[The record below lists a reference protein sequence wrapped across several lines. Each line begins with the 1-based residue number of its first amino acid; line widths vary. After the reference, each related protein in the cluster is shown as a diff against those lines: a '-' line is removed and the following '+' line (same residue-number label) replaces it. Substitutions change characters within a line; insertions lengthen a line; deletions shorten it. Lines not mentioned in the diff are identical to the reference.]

1 MMHLKQNLQIKYKT
15 TAASINII
23 LQQKNVTLSPLLLKG
38 TFYNKRINMDNILKT
53 DTLQLRPIN
62 RDDAHQIFEYRSDVE
77 NNKYQDFIP
86 SKIKDIYE
94 FIEDSAEEMN
104 EVGTWFQLVIIH
116 SESEKIIGDIGLNF
130 LDEDQVEINIT
141 LSKDF
146 QNKSYATEALST
158 IIDLLFTQLKKH
170 RIIASTDPRNEAI
183 IRLLSRLKFRKEA
196 HFKESYF
203 SNGEWLD
210 DVQFGLLSS
219 EWEGL

>member
-1 MMHLKQNLQIKYKT
+1 MLLKQNLWVKYKT
-15 TAASINII
+15 TAIEINIL
-23 LQQKNVTLSPLLLKG
+23 LQQKSVTLRPLLLK
-38 TFYNKRINMDNILKT
+38 RISTAKELNMDNILKT

-62 RDDAHQIFEYRSDVE
+62 RNDAHQIFEYRSDAE

-86 SKIKDIYE
+86 SKVKDVYE

-104 EVGTWFQLVIIH
+104 EVGTWFHLVIIH

-141 LSKDF
+141 LSKAF

-183 IRLLSRLKFRKEA
+183 IRLLNRLKFRKEA
-196 HFKESYF
+196 HFKESYY